1 MEERL
6 EKSQDVKQMEKEVAE
21 MQQEFYEKYK
31 GIDFLDLEEL
41 ITNVMLTGLETG
53 YKLAT
58 NKVA

>member
-6 EKSQDVKQMEKEVAE
+6 EKSQDVKQMEKDVAK
-21 MQQEFYEKYK
+21 MQREFMEKYK
-31 GIDFLDLEEL
+31 GIDLLDLEEL

-58 NKVA
+58 EK

>member
-6 EKSQDVKQMEKEVAE
+6 ERSQDVKQMEKEVAE

-31 GIDFLDLEEL
+31 DIDFLELEEL
-41 ITNVMLTGLETG
+41 ITNVMLAGLETG

-58 NKVA
+58 NKAV